1 MKDPPAGGVL
11 RGKSR
16 GKSRGSSAGG
26 AGPGFGSLARRVLRP
41 GGWGAALLGLAVG
54 LGSGRAEAVS
64 SERAR
69 ARASSALASVESE
82 ARSLRR
88 VAAETVRIDPSRL
101 VTAAELHFRT
111 KDYQPAI
118 DQLNKVL
125 ELERQGRVSDSVAAD
140 AAFLLAEAYFA
151 SDQLYSAGRYYEQ
164 IVERADRRAYAP
176 FAGRAA
182 SRLVDVAL
190 RTRRAETLD
199 AVLAKLD
206 ALALP
211 DDTGA
216 LRFARAKALF
226 AKGDVRGAR
235 EVAARVPVGSE
246 YAHRAGYL
254 IGVTLL
260 KEVRPASGGTTVSPP
275 GAGADLSLAIQA
287 FQRVTTLA
295 AESPE
300 QKHVVDLAWMAIGR
314 LHYER
319 GAYLNAAD
327 AYAQVPRTSPEFTTA
342 LYELAWTYVRLGDYD
357 RGQRALDLLSVLD
370 PTRIDAADGALLR
383 ADLLLRSGK
392 FEPALAAYQAARD
405 EYDPLHRQVA
415 VFLRSHSDPA
425 DYYDVLTA
433 DSIEATG
440 ELSTVALEWAREEA
454 GDERMFAVT
463 DDIARSRDLVK
474 RSRLL
479 IARLEA
485 VLNSPSRAKLFP
497 ELQAELEGALSLVNR
512 VALARRQL
520 ALGLDEEAGSNV
532 RGELSQ
538 VRRERRGLMKR
549 LGVVP
554 AYPTDFNR
562 RRSQAEREWNRV
574 SQTLQRLTL
583 HTDHLGAMLNGLRRV
598 LHDAERYE
606 ATRSPA
612 ARARFQE
619 ELRKGERELAEHRRR
634 IERLSLSAELGRVR
648 VGLGDERFRED
659 EVVRRRFRE
668 LFAREV
674 ALTAAGGDASDAVA
688 YARAI
693 QPLLR
698 RADGL
703 DDVVEKV
710 RAALQAAADE
720 RSQELMAL
728 VAREKERMKEYSAR
742 LEDLDQNARLLL
754 GQVAMHNLELVRQ
767 RLKRVVQRADVGIVQ
782 HAWELREEQIYRV
795 RQLQRERAREERYLD
810 DELREVLD
818 EAEDLP

>member
-1 MKDPPAGGVL
+1 MTDPPAGAP
-11 RGKSR
+11 RGRST
-16 GKSRGSSAGG
+16 GGQASAAGRSLLGG
-26 AGPGFGSLARRVLRP
+26 R
-41 GGWGAALLGLAVG
+41 AAVLLGLAVA
-54 LGSGRAEAVS
+54 LGSGRAEALS
-64 SERAR
+64 SDRAR
-69 ARASSALASVESE
+69 AQASSALAAVESE
-82 ARSLRR
+82 ARSLRQ
-88 VAAETVRIDPSRL
+88 VAAETVRVDPSRL
-101 VTAAELHFRT
+101 VTAAELHLRT
-111 KDYQPAI
+111 KDYEPAI

-125 ELERQGRVSDSVAAD
+125 ELERQGRVSGAVAAD

-151 SDQLYSAGRYYEQ
+151 SDQLYAARRYYEQ
-164 IVERADRRAYAP
+164 IVEGADHRAYAP
-176 FAGRAA
+176 FVGRAA

-211 DDTGA
+211 DHTGA

-226 AKGDVRGAR
+226 AKGDLRGAR
-235 EVAARVPVGSE
+235 DAAAQVPMGSD

-254 IGVTLL
+254 LGVALL
-260 KEVRPASGGTTVSPP
+260 KELRPEATSASEPGVRTDFAPAV
-275 GAGADLSLAIQA
+275 QA
-287 FQRVTTLA
+287 FQRVTALA
-295 AESPE
+295 AHTPE
-300 QKHVVDLAWMAIGR
+300 QQQVVDLAWMAIGR

-319 GAYLNAAD
+319 GAYLEAAA
-327 AYAQVPRTSPEFTTA
+327 AYTQVPRSSPEFTTA
-342 LYELAWTYVRLGDYD
+342 LYELAWTYVRLGDYE
-357 RGQRALDLLSVLD
+357 RGQRALELLSVLD
-370 PTRIDAADGALLR
+370 PTRVDAADAALLR

-392 FEPALAAYQAARD
+392 FEPALTAYQRARD

-415 VFLRSHSDPA
+415 AFLRNHADPA

-433 DSIEATG
+433 DEIEATR
-440 ELSTVALEWAREEA
+440 ELSKVALEWAREEA
-454 GDERMFAVT
+454 GDDRMFSVT
-463 DDIARSRDLVK
+463 DDIARSRNLLK

-485 VLNSPSRAKLFP
+485 VLGSPSRAKLLP
-497 ELQAELEGALSLVNR
+497 ELEAELERTLALSNR

-520 ALGLDEEAGSNV
+520 ALRLDDEAGSSV
-532 RGELSQ
+532 GRELSE
-538 VRRERRGLMKR
+538 VRRERRKLMRR
-549 LGVVP
+549 LGEVP
-554 AYPTDFNR
+554 AYPADFR
-562 RRSQAEREWNRV
+562 RRKSQAEREWNRV
-574 SQTLQRLTL
+574 AQSLQRLAL
-583 HTDHLGAMLNGLRRV
+583 HTDYLEAMLNGLRRV
-598 LHDAERYE
+598 LQDAERYE

-634 IERLSLSAELGRVR
+634 IERLSLSADLGRVR
-648 VGLGDERFRED
+648 VGLGDERIRED

-674 ALTAAGGDASDAVA
+674 ALTAAGGDVADAVE
-688 YARAI
+688 YARSI

-698 RADGL
+698 RADAV
-703 DDVVEKV
+703 DEAVEKA

-720 RSQELMAL
+720 RAQELMAL
-728 VAREKERMKEYSAR
+728 VARERERMKEYAAR
-742 LEDLDQNARLLL
+742 LEELDQNARLLL

-818 EAEDLP
+818 DAEDLP